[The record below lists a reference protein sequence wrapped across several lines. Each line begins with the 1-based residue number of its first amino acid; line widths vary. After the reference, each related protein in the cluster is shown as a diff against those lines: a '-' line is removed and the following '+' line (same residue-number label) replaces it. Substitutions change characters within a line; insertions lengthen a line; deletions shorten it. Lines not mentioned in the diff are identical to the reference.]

1 MVRSDPIKKPTN
13 DHHRARH
20 LRCAQTL
27 KDAGFPPKQA
37 EATAQV
43 LGDALADVAT
53 KEGLDRHATMQ
64 KADLKAAVD
73 RLEGKLDDAAL
84 ASTRR
89 STTRRAPGSPTSRP
103 QSTASKPRSTTRR
116 APGKA
121 ELKAA
126 VELIETKFDA
136 VNQRLHSMETS
147 TQKQFASVQEQLGS
161 FRDQFRHQAR
171 VTYILLGIIAGLAFG
186 DLVVPYLPSGKTPTA
201 PPAAAES
208 PTALPAIHS
217 IPPRSSTEAEALDN
231 PAKTPPPS
239 STP

>member
-1 MVRSDPIKKPTN
+1 MTTAVLDT
-13 DHHRARH
+13 

-27 KDAGFPPKQA
+27 KDAGFPAKQA
-37 EATAQV
+37 EAAAQV

-53 KEGLDRHATMQ
+53 KEGLDRHAAMQ

-73 RLEGKLDDAAL
+73 RLEGKLDDAVAGL
-84 ASTRR
+84 NTKIDNATSAGKPDFKTAVDRLETKIDNATST
-89 STTRRAPGSPTSRP
+89 
-103 QSTASKPRSTTRR
+103 
-116 APGKA
+116 GKA

-136 VNQRLHSMETS
+136 VNQRLHSMEAS

-186 DLVVPYLPSGKTPTA
+186 DLVAPYLPSGKTPTA

-208 PTALPAIHS
+208 PTALPAVQS
-217 IPPRSSTEAEALDN
+217 IPPRTSTEAEPLGN